1 MIRPDRP
8 LDHKTR
14 AAVVGCGVGGLT
26 GIAAG
31 AELAIKVFGENVGPF
46 FWLVLAG
53 AAAGLVIGRVFAV
66 VLSIDDA

>member
-1 MIRPDRP
+1 
-8 LDHKTR
+8 
-14 AAVVGCGVGGLT
+14 VGGLT